1 MWKKPAYI
9 SASYAGVLL
18 LMFMAAYAHRHWSE
32 VASVAIVLAAIAVGF
47 IDGQIRVLWRD
58 E

>member
-1 MWKKPAYI
+1 MWKKSVYI
-9 SASYAGVLL
+9 FASYAAILL
-18 LMFMAAYAHRHWSE
+18 LMFLAAYAHRHWSE
-32 VASVAIVLAAIAVGF
+32 VASVAIVLAAIVLGF